1 MNDFFDNHPRR
12 LTADVIPP
20 RLRKFGDVTKKT
32 AILLSDG
39 RTVVFTK
46 HKPDAVREKY
56 ERIINSI
63 DYGNERKIIHD
74 ETNHAQAKDAP
85 DV

>member
-1 MNDFFDNHPRR
+1 MNDLFDNHPRR

-32 AILLSDG
+32 SIPLSDG

-46 HKPDAVREKY
+46 HNPAAVKTKY
-56 ERIINSI
+56 ERIINTI

-74 ETNHAQAKDAP
+74 AP
-85 DV
+85 KSSEGTPDME